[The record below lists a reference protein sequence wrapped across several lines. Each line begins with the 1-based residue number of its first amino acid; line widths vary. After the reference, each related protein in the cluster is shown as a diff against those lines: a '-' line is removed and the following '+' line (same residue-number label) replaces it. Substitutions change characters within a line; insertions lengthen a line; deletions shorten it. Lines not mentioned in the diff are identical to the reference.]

1 METIKSNLIAFL
13 CIAVIVLFTLHKCS
27 ESEKPPKVIDNTIYI
42 EGKTDTLIKYDTS
55 FVYLKGKGKI
65 QWLIDTVYKDSIYP
79 TKPFISRLDTIL
91 NKDSISISYSYPKN
105 DFTLNIRRF
114 DSILYIN
121 RTDTIRYTKTHYETE
136 TNWLY
141 VLGGSVIGLIVGTQ
155 LK

>member
-1 METIKSNLIAFL
+1 MEKLKSYSIVILVGIVVILLFL
-13 CIAVIVLFTLHKCS
+13 NDCS
-27 ESEKPPKVIDNTIYI
+27 GTKPKVIETTIY
-42 EGKTDTLIKYDTS
+42 EQGKTDTLIKYDTNY
-55 FVYLKGKGKI
+55 VYLRGKGKI

-79 TKPFISRLDTIL
+79 TKPFLSTLDTVL
-91 NKDSISISYSYPKN
+91 NKDSMTITYSYPKN
-105 DFTLNIRRF
+105 DFTLNMRRY

-141 VLGGSVIGLIVGTQ
+141 VLGGSVIGLIVGSQ